1 MPSRKTSRTKY
12 AVGYRRPPKKNQF
25 KAGKSGNPG
34 GRPKGSRNVG
44 ALLSQVI
51 RQKVAVTENGRTRHI
66 PALEVML
73 RKLAERCHARRSAG
87 VEVDFLLMD
96 RYGDFNEPE
105 GDLDVDELL
114 AEDREILERYLK
126 APLDNATP
134 TTRDFIRGRVEM
146 QVDHRLYQALLR
158 NDFRAFTGKGL
169 CDAHSV

>member
-73 RKLAERCHARRSAG
+73 RKLANDAMRDDPRALKSI
-87 VEVDFLLMD
+87 LSLMD

-134 TTRDFIRGRVEM
+134 TTRD
-146 QVDHRLYQALLR
+146 
-158 NDFRAFTGKGL
+158 
-169 CDAHSV
+169 SS

>member
-73 RKLAERCHARRSAG
+73 RKLANDAMRDDPRALKSI
-87 VEVDFLLMD
+87 LSLMD

-134 TTRDFIRGRVEM
+134 TTRDSHKRE
-146 QVDHRLYQALLR
+146 
-158 NDFRAFTGKGL
+158 
-169 CDAHSV
+169 S

>member
-73 RKLAERCHARRSAG
+73 RKLANDAMRDDPRALKSI
-87 VEVDFLLMD
+87 LSLMD

-114 AEDREILERYLK
+114 AEDPRWEPHRR
-126 APLDNATP
+126 TTFRFSGP
-134 TTRDFIRGRVEM
+134 T
-146 QVDHRLYQALLR
+146 
-158 NDFRAFTGKGL
+158 
-169 CDAHSV
+169 